1 MEINKELLQ
10 KLLPAKTVDEVI
22 KLAKDNGFELLKDQ
36 AEKIFEQIK
45 DMDEL
50 DDKAVDGIMGAIG
63 DKFGD
68 NAEEMA
74 KSAFANLKKL
84 F

>member
-22 KLAKDNGFELLKDQ
+22 KLARENGFELLSPESPDVCP
-36 AEKIFEQIK
+36 
-45 DMDEL
+45 EL
-50 DDKAVDGIMGAIG
+50 
-63 DKFGD
+63 
-68 NAEEMA
+68 
-74 KSAFANLKKL
+74 L